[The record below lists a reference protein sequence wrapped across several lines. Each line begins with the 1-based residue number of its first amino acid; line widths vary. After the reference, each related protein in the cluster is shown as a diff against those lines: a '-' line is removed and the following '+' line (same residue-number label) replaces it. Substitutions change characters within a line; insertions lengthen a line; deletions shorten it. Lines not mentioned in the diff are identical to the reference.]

1 MYCTSCRERL
11 SPRDKNC
18 PNCGRAAAK
27 PNLGAGSSSAG
38 DSKTFP
44 LSPSSSWE
52 EVEPELQLE
61 EPAAAEPRPAK
72 KKPRSGGAKA
82 APARSPRKK
91 AAARKSSPED
101 RPREGARSMFT
112 LRTDD
117 VRKLVARQPDLIEPG
132 LSAHQDT
139 EGQDIGSR
147 YATDVGEIDL
157 LARDDAGAWVAVL
170 VGDVEQG
177 KDLVSEALQRVG
189 WVRKHLA
196 QEGQEV
202 RGVVLLEA
210 LPEDL
215 GYAASAVADTISFK
229 IWRVELAFDDAEL

>member
-1 MYCTSCRERL
+1 
-11 SPRDKNC
+11 
-18 PNCGRAAAK
+18 
-27 PNLGAGSSSAG
+27 
-38 DSKTFP
+38 
-44 LSPSSSWE
+44 
-52 EVEPELQLE
+52 
-61 EPAAAEPRPAK
+61 
-72 KKPRSGGAKA
+72 
-82 APARSPRKK
+82 
-91 AAARKSSPED
+91 
-101 RPREGARSMFT
+101 MFT

-117 VRKLVARQPDLIEPG
+117 IRKLVARQPDLVEPG
-132 LSAHQDT
+132 LSAHQDA

-147 YATDVGEIDL
+147 YETEVGEIDL

-170 VGDVEQG
+170 VGEVEQG

-229 IWRVELAFDDAEL
+229 TWRVELAFDDAEL